1 MFEIIK
7 QLRELNKINKIPLF
21 IAVNQ
26 EGGRVN
32 RIPKEFMERIKMDK
46 IAIIADIHANL
57 TALNAV
63 LEDIKKRNISN
74 IYCLGDIVSK
84 SVNPD
89 IVIDIIKEKC
99 EVVLKGNCDE
109 IFSSERAL
117 TRNFWTRM
125 KIGEK
130 RAKFLREL
138 PIMHEFYLSG
148 KLIRLFHASPY
159 SLEHIYN
166 PIIYN
171 HDERYFNK
179 IITNPIE
186 LFNNTEFIGK
196 SKNDKIPDVIGYAHL
211 HMPNLFQVE
220 DKILFNTGS
229 VGASYS
235 KGEAT
240 YTILEGELNSLKITN
255 MSISNVSVYYNLEK
269 EIKYIEESDIP
280 TKDDIITYLKN

>member
-1 MFEIIK
+1 
-7 QLRELNKINKIPLF
+7 
-21 IAVNQ
+21 
-26 EGGRVN
+26 
-32 RIPKEFMERIKMDK
+32 MDK
-46 IAIIADIHANL
+46 IALIGDVHANL
-57 TALNAV
+57 TALEAV
-63 LEDIKKRNISN
+63 LEDIEKRNISK

-99 EVVLKGNCDE
+99 DVILKGNCDE

-117 TRNFWTRM
+117 TRQFWTRM

-138 PIMHEFYLSG
+138 PIMHELYLSG

-166 PIIYN
+166 PEYN
-171 HDERYFNK
+171 KHDKRYNNK
-179 IITNPIE
+179 IIINPME
-186 LFNNTEFIGK
+186 LFNNTDFIGK
-196 SKNDKIPDVIGYAHL
+196 SKNDKIPDVVGYAHL
-211 HMPNLFQVE
+211 HMPIIFKVE
-220 DKILFNTGS
+220 DKIIFNTGS
-229 VGASYS
+229 VGASYN

-255 MSISNVSVYYNLEK
+255 MEISNVSVYYNLKK

-280 TKDDIITYLKN
+280 TKDDIIAYLKN

>member
-1 MFEIIK
+1 
-7 QLRELNKINKIPLF
+7 
-21 IAVNQ
+21 
-26 EGGRVN
+26 
-32 RIPKEFMERIKMDK
+32 MDK
-46 IAIIADIHANL
+46 IALIGDVHANL
-57 TALNAV
+57 TALEAV
-63 LEDIKKRNISN
+63 LEDIEKRNISK

-99 EVVLKGNCDE
+99 DVILKGNCDE

-117 TRNFWTRM
+117 TRQFWTRM

-166 PIIYN
+166 PEYN
-171 HDERYFNK
+171 KHDKRYNNK
-179 IITNPIE
+179 IIINPME
-186 LFNNTEFIGK
+186 LFNNTDFIGK
-196 SKNDKIPDVIGYAHL
+196 SKNDKIPDVVGYAHL
-211 HMPNLFQVE
+211 HMPIIFKVE
-220 DKILFNTGS
+220 DKIIFNTGS
-229 VGASYS
+229 VGASYN
-235 KGEAT
+235 KGEAN
-240 YTILEGELNSLKITN
+240 YTILEGDLNSLKINN
-255 MSISNVSVYYNLEK
+255 MSISNVSIYYNLEK

-280 TKDDIITYLKN
+280 TKDDIIAYLKN

>member
-1 MFEIIK
+1 
-7 QLRELNKINKIPLF
+7 
-21 IAVNQ
+21 
-26 EGGRVN
+26 
-32 RIPKEFMERIKMDK
+32 MDK
-46 IAIIADIHANL
+46 IALIGDVHANL
-57 TALNAV
+57 TALEAV
-63 LEDIKKRNISN
+63 LEDIEKRNISK

-99 EVVLKGNCDE
+99 DVILKGNCDE

-117 TRNFWTRM
+117 TRQFWTRM

-166 PIIYN
+166 PEYN
-171 HDERYFNK
+171 KHDKRYNNK
-179 IITNPIE
+179 IIINPME
-186 LFNNTEFIGK
+186 LFKNTNFIGK
-196 SKNDKIPDVIGYAHL
+196 SEDDIIPDVVGYAHL
-211 HMPNLFQVE
+211 HMPIIFKVE
-220 DKILFNTGS
+220 DKIIFNTGS
-229 VGASYS
+229 VGASYN

-280 TKDDIITYLKN
+280 TKDDIIAYLKN

>member
-1 MFEIIK
+1 
-7 QLRELNKINKIPLF
+7 
-21 IAVNQ
+21 
-26 EGGRVN
+26 
-32 RIPKEFMERIKMDK
+32 MDK
-46 IAIIADIHANL
+46 IALIGDVHANL
-57 TALNAV
+57 TALEAV
-63 LEDIKKRNISN
+63 LEDIEKINISK

-99 EVVLKGNCDE
+99 DVILKGNCDE

-117 TRNFWTRM
+117 TRQFWTRM

-166 PIIYN
+166 PEYNN
-171 HDERYFNK
+171 HDKRYNNK
-179 IITNPIE
+179 IIINPME
-186 LFNNTEFIGK
+186 LFKNTDFIGK

-211 HMPNLFQVE
+211 HMPIIFKVE
-220 DKILFNTGS
+220 DKIIFNTGS
-229 VGASYS
+229 VGASYN

-240 YTILEGELNSLKITN
+240 YTIVEGELNSQKNMN

-280 TKDDIITYLKN
+280 TKDDIIAYLKN

>member
-1 MFEIIK
+1 MD
-7 QLRELNKINKIPLF
+7 R
-21 IAVNQ
+21 IAL
-26 EGGRVN
+26 
-32 RIPKEFMERIKMDK
+32 
-46 IAIIADIHANL
+46 IADIHANL
-57 TALNAV
+57 TALEAV
-63 LEDIKKRNISN
+63 LEDIKKRNISK

-99 EVVLKGNCDE
+99 DVILKGNCDE

-117 TRNFWTRM
+117 ARKFWTRM

-166 PIIYN
+166 PIYYN
-171 HDERYFNK
+171 HDTRYYNK

-196 SKNDKIPDVIGYAHL
+196 SKNDKIPDVVGYAHL

-220 DKILFNTGS
+220 DKTLFNTGS
-229 VGASYS
+229 VGASQNIS
-235 KGEAT
+235 EAS
-240 YTILEGELNSLKITN
+240 YTILEGFLNSKEFAN
-255 MSISNVSVYYNLEK
+255 MSISNIRIKYDISK
-269 EIKYIEESDIP
+269 ELKYIEASDIP
-280 TKDDIITYLKN
+280 TKEELLKYLKK